1 MRNATCKT
9 MKYDV
14 IFYFLKCSLNQTS
27 STVDLRKMSQMHEAM
42 VQKLEVFIVNEFDE
56 LGNCDRKIQV
66 RHVDMTEVLANI
78 ENNPETE
85 ENEEKKE

>member
-1 MRNATCKT
+1 MQNNEIWYHFLLFTMLPESDLEHGGPEEDVTDAWGNGPKT
-9 MKYDV
+9 GGGG
-14 IFYFLKCSLNQTS
+14 L
-27 STVDLRKMSQMHEAM
+27 MS
-42 VQKLEVFIVNEFDE
+42 INI
-56 LGNCDRKIQV
+56 CDRTIQV

>member
-1 MRNATCKT
+1 MRQWSKNWRC
-9 MKYDV
+9 
-14 IFYFLKCSLNQTS
+14 L
-27 STVDLRKMSQMHEAM
+27 
-42 VQKLEVFIVNEFDE
+42 VNEFDE
-56 LGNCDRKIQV
+56 LGICDRTIQV

>member
-1 MRNATCKT
+1 MRQWSKNWRC
-9 MKYDV
+9 
-14 IFYFLKCSLNQTS
+14 L
-27 STVDLRKMSQMHEAM
+27 
-42 VQKLEVFIVNEFDE
+42 VNEFDE

>member
-1 MRNATCKT
+1 MWVFIVRNATCKT

-14 IFYFLKCSLNQTS
+14 IFYFLKS
-27 STVDLRKMSQMHEAM
+27 DLEHGGPEEDVTDAWGNGPKTGGGGLMS
-42 VQKLEVFIVNEFDE
+42 INI
-56 LGNCDRKIQV
+56 CDRTIQV